1 MSKAKGCKTFV
12 NVCFTS
18 FCAEPPTRGDKISYL
33 IFQRERGDDTHRE
46 HWQGYAES
54 SSSGGLA
61 IKSWQCQL
69 SSPGA
74 HIEQR
79 KGTQIQ
85 AIEYCSKEDTRI
97 GDTVRLGEPKS
108 SKKRKTDEVDAVY
121 GEAAETASS
130 AADYL
135 RIVAAGDPK
144 GFAKSFNNIKACANH
159 LFPEEVFPP
168 YVPPEWVT
176 GAWVVPAA
184 LQRWVAEELPKRN
197 RPKCLVLV
205 GPSRLGKTEWARSL
219 GTHMYWRSCTN
230 VTNWN
235 VAAKY
240 MIFDDIEWRYLPQKK
255 ALLTCMGDATVTDKY
270 KAKKD
275 IRVDKPAI
283 VLCNEFDIDTID
295 ESAYWKKNVCVV
307 HVTEPLFSATQLAL
321 AL

>member
-1 MSKAKGCKTFV
+1 MPKTESWV

-54 SSSGGLA
+54 TSSGGFS

-144 GFAKSFNNIKACANH
+144 GFAKSFNNIKAYANH

-168 YVPPEWVT
+168 YVAPKWCNK
-176 GAWVVPAA
+176 AWIVPAA
-184 LQRWVAEELPKRN
+184 LQRWVAEELPKQD
-197 RPKCLVLV
+197 RPKCLVIV
-205 GPSRLGKTEWARSL
+205 GESRLGKTQWARSL
-219 GTHMYWRSCTN
+219 GVHMYWKGMTN

-235 VAAKY
+235 ADAKY
-240 MIFDDIEWRYLPQKK
+240 MVFDDITGGFQYLPQKK
-255 ALLTCMGDATVTDKY
+255 SLLTCAGDCTVTDKY
-270 KAKKD
+270 KGKKD

-283 VLCNEFDIDTID
+283 VLLNEFNIEEIE
-295 ESAYWKKNVCVV
+295 ESSYWKKNLMVV
-307 HVTEPLFSATQLAL
+307 EVTEPLFSTTQLAL